1 MNSMILDVQKLKKFN
16 DDKPHKEPLWK
27 GDTSGMNLIGLKPGQ
42 EIKPHVHKGDHIWII
57 MEGCGEFLSAEG
69 KSQPVY
75 KGNIAIVP
83 AGEEHGMRNDTNENL
98 VFASITV

>member
-1 MNSMILDVQKLKKFN
+1 MKHLILDLKKLKKFS

-27 GDTSGMNLIGLKPGQ
+27 GDTSGINLIGLKPGQ

-57 MEGCGEFLSAEG
+57 LEGCGEFLTG
-69 KSQPVY
+69 GGGSQAVY

-83 AGEEHGMRNDTNENL
+83 AGEEHGIKNHTNENL
-98 VFASITV
+98 VFASITA